1 MGSATTSLQTSR
13 AARVQGRALQ
23 RGRHTRTATR
33 TTRIAKEAMASTDGA
48 GDGRDGRRRGML
60 DGSLKVTRSEGRGV
74 ETTGGARARRGVVC
88 WFRRVDVPDPQRGV
102 KWWHGDVTGA
112 RGALRSDRSG
122 EEADV
127 YSDRSVDARTT
138 CGVVVNGM
146 VLCGS
151 VRSAVC
157 TDGVTESATAD
168 GNSSSGPERPQCGSV

>member
-1 MGSATTSLQTSR
+1 MMANAGV
-13 AARVQGRALQ
+13 ARMR
-23 RGRHTRTATR
+23 
-33 TTRIAKEAMASTDGA
+33 
-48 GDGRDGRRRGML
+48 RDGKHLTML
-60 DGSLKVTRSEGRGV
+60 GISLRKTRSEGRGV
-74 ETTGGARARRGVVC
+74 ETTGGAQARRNVVC

-112 RGALRSDRSG
+112 RGALRSGRSG

-127 YSDRSVDARTT
+127 YSDRSVDAGTT
-138 CGVVVNGM
+138 CGAVVNGM